1 MTLEGKVAIVTG
13 AAQGIGRAIALG
25 LGAAGAAVISADVRP
40 SDTAA
45 QITARGGTGRDAHV
59 DVAREDEVAVTMEMA
74 EQMGGLD
81 ILVNNAGIFP
91 RAPAITMEMADW
103 DAVMAVNLRGTFL
116 CARAAAIQMRAHGRG
131 GRIVNITSGAAFVP
145 TAQSAHY
152 ASSKAGVVALTRV
165 LALEWAPDRITVNA
179 VAPGV
184 TDTAQPRSFYS
195 ADDLD
200 AMATRIPVGRLGQ
213 PEDIVPAV
221 LLLCA
226 DEASY
231 VTGQT
236 VHVNGGLY
244 MP

>member
-1 MTLEGKVAIVTG
+1 
-13 AAQGIGRAIALG
+13 
-25 LGAAGAAVISADVRP
+25 
-40 SDTAA
+40 
-45 QITARGGTGRDAHV
+45 
-59 DVAREDEVAVTMEMA
+59 
-74 EQMGGLD
+74 
-81 ILVNNAGIFP
+81 
-91 RAPAITMEMADW
+91 
-103 DAVMAVNLRGTFL
+103 
-116 CARAAAIQMRAHGRG
+116 
-131 GRIVNITSGAAFVP
+131 
-145 TAQSAHY
+145 
-152 ASSKAGVVALTRV
+152 
-165 LALEWAPDRITVNA
+165 
-179 VAPGV
+179 V